1 MCVCVAIVM
10 VALWSHMAE
19 SDWCNGILVSSVV
32 LYTMIVE
39 ELITIYL
46 ENKTRRER
54 EGEGGRVREGEGWR
68 EGGGEGGRERG
79 RVRDGGR
86 GRGRGREPGREGG

>member
-1 MCVCVAIVM
+1 MCVAIVM

-39 ELITIYL
+39 ELITIHL
-46 ENKTRRER
+46 ENNT
-54 EGEGGRVREGEGWR
+54 
-68 EGGGEGGRERG
+68 
-79 RVRDGGR
+79 
-86 GRGRGREPGREGG
+86 